1 MFSAEIGNL
10 AKDVIAAL
18 IAVKR
23 KLVTAESC
31 TGGLVSAALT
41 DVPGASNVLER
52 GFITYSNEAKT
63 EVLSVMPELIAQ
75 LGAVS
80 DRAAEEMARGALEFS
95 HADVAISVTGIAGPD
110 GGTPQKP
117 VGLVYFGLAT
127 RQGVLLNYKCQF
139 SGSRE
144 EIRMLAVFE
153 ALKLVLTVASDDDQ
167 VTTPLST

>member
-1 MFSAEIGNL
+1 MFSEEISKR
-10 AKDVIAAL
+10 ARDVVVAFTTA
-18 IAVKR
+18 KR

-31 TGGLVSAALT
+31 TGGLVAAALT
-41 DVPGASNVLER
+41 DVPGASAVLER

-110 GGTPQKP
+110 GGTDQKP

-127 RQGVLLNYKCQF
+127 RQGVLMNYKCRF
-139 SGSRE
+139 SGTRD
-144 EIRMLAVFE
+144 EIRMAAVAE
-153 ALKLVLTVASDDDQ
+153 ALKLVLTVAD
-167 VTTPLST
+167 

>member
-1 MFSAEIGNL
+1 MFSADISKL
-10 AKDVIAAL
+10 ANDVISAFTKA
-18 IAVKR
+18 KK

-31 TGGLVSAALT
+31 TGGLIAAALT
-41 DVPGASNVLER
+41 DVPGASAVLER

-95 HADVAISVTGIAGPD
+95 HADIAISVTGIAGPD
-110 GGTPQKP
+110 GGTPLKP

-127 RQGVLLNYKCQF
+127 RHGVLMNYKCQF
-139 SGSRE
+139 SGTRD
-144 EIRMLAVFE
+144 EIRMLAVAE
-153 ALKLVLTVASDDDQ
+153 ALKLIIMIADS
-167 VTTPLST
+167 PEAE